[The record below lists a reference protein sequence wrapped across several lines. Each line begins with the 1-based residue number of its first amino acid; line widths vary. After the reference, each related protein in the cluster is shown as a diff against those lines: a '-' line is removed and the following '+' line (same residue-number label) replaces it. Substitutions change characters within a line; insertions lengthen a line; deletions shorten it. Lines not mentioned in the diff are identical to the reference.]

1 MDEQNAW
8 NQFISTGSVADYLK
22 YSALKG
28 NFENSKGEIGKGDAN
43 QDERN
48 NNQRASYF

>member
-1 MDEQNAW
+1 MDEQKAW

-22 YSALKG
+22 YSALRG
-28 NFENSKGEIGKGDAN
+28 RFENSKGEMGKGDAN
-43 QDERN
+43 QNQGD